1 MTIFIKKLHKDAVI
15 PAYQT
20 AGSSGF
26 DFHAIEDTMIHP
38 SETKLIPTGLQISFP
53 LGTELQ
59 IRPRSGLSLKTGL
72 RIPNSPSTIDSDY
85 LKEIGIILHNTAKTE
100 ILIRKGD
107 RIAQGVLC
115 PVLRGE
121 IIESEEVYD
130 IKSNRIGG
138 FGSTGD

>member
-1 MTIFIKKLHKDAVI
+1 MKIYIKKLHKDAII

-20 AGSSGF
+20 KGSSGF

-38 SETKLIPTGLQISFP
+38 SETKLLPTGLQISFP

-72 RIPNSPSTIDSDY
+72 RIPNSPSTIDSDF

-100 ILIRKGD
+100 IFIRKGD

-121 IIESEEVYD
+121 IIESEEVYG

>member
-1 MTIFIKKLHKDAVI
+1 MKIYIKKLHKDAII
-15 PAYQT
+15 PTYQT
-20 AGSSGF
+20 DGASGF

-38 SETKLIPTGLQISFP
+38 SETKLLPTGLQISFP

-121 IIESEEVYD
+121 IVESEEVYD

>member
-1 MTIFIKKLHKDAVI
+1 MKIYIKKLHKDAII
-15 PAYQT
+15 PTYQT
-20 AGSSGF
+20 DGASGF

-38 SETKLIPTGLQISFP
+38 SETKLLPTGLQISFP

-121 IIESEEVYD
+121 IVESEEVYD

-138 FGSTGD
+138 FGSTGN